1 MYVGGLDIGTTG
13 CKVVLFDENGA
24 EITSAYQEY
33 EVNRSGGLH
42 EIDGLA
48 IFEAVKSVFSRVA
61 SEDIKAVAVT
71 SFGETFVMVD
81 ENDAPCAPS
90 MLYTDPR
97 GEEECAAL
105 VDAFGAE
112 NMAYK
117 TGAKVHSMYSLPKI
131 MWMKKNMPEN
141 YEKAKHI
148 LLMQDFVV
156 YMLSGVAQID
166 YSLAAR
172 TLAFDIKN
180 KCWDEEI
187 LAFAGV
193 DSSLLS
199 KPVPSGTAAGTI
211 KAELAK
217 ELGLSEN
224 LLIVSGCHDQI
235 AAMTGS
241 GVFDS
246 STAMDG
252 TGTVECVPIVLDAPP
267 ESYELYDLGYSFEPH
282 INGKYVCIVLS
293 YAGGATLKWFRDNI
307 SAESYKELDEQAA
320 KRPSGLLILP
330 HFAGAATPYMNS
342 SSKAAIFGL
351 TFEHSKTDIY
361 RGLMEGTAYEI
372 RVNCETMDKFGMAPK
387 KLIAT
392 GGGARS
398 DLWLQ
403 IKADIL
409 GVPITALEG
418 EEIGAAGTA
427 YLAGLAVGIYENGI
441 QTIKERKTFYPDP
454 EAKAYYDKEFV
465 KYRKVYDASQSVIT
479 ANEGDM

>member
-24 EITSAYQEY
+24 EIRSAYQEY
-33 EVNRSGGLH
+33 EVNRGNGLH
-42 EIDGLA
+42 EIDGNA
-48 IFEAVKSVFSRVA
+48 IFAAVKTVFSKVA
-61 SEDIKAVAVT
+61 CEEWKAVAVT
-71 SFGETFVMVD
+71 SFGETFVMLD

-105 VDAFGAE
+105 IEKFGAE
-112 NMAYK
+112 QMAYK
-117 TGAKVHSMYSLPKI
+117 TGAKVHSMYSMPKI
-131 MWMKKNMPEN
+131 MWIKKNMPEN
-141 YEKAKHI
+141 YEKVRHI

-172 TLAFDIKN
+172 TIAFDIQN

-187 LAFAGV
+187 LSFAGV
-193 DSSLLS
+193 DKALMST
-199 KPVPSGTAAGTI
+199 PVPSGTAAGVI
-211 KAELAK
+211 KPELAK
-217 ELGLSEN
+217 ELGLPED
-224 LLIVSGCHDQI
+224 LMIVSGCHDQI

-246 STAMDG
+246 SIAMDG
-252 TGTVECVPIVLDAPP
+252 TGTVECVPVVLDALP
-267 ESYELYDLGYSFEPH
+267 ESYELYDLGYSFAPH
-282 INGKYVCIVLS
+282 INGKYACYVLS

-307 SAESYKELDEQAA
+307 SGESYKELDNAA
-320 KRPSGLLILP
+320 AEKPSGLLILP

-342 SSKAAIFGL
+342 ASKAAIFGL
-351 TFEHSKTDIY
+351 TFEHSKIDIY

-372 RVNCETMDKFGMAPK
+372 RLNCEVLERFGMAPN

-398 DLWLQ
+398 NLWLQ

-409 GVPITALEG
+409 GMPITALEG

-427 YLAGLAVGIYENGI
+427 YLAGLAVGIYKDGI
-441 QTIKERKTFYPDP
+441 KTIRERKTFYP
-454 EAKAYYDKEFV
+454 ENRVKTYYDEEFAQ
-465 KYRKVYDASQSVIT
+465 YRRVYDATQTVMT
-479 ANEGDM
+479 GGKTC